1 MKKIL
6 LALFVIGTSN
16 LKAQPKKILFVGNS
30 YIYVNNLPLVLYNLA
45 LSNGDT
51 IIYDSSAPGGYT
63 LLQHTTNATTLSK
76 INAQN
81 WDYVVLQ
88 EQSQKP
94 SFPPSQVQAETYPYA
109 TQLNDLI
116 LANDS
121 CTETVFYMTWGR
133 KYGDA
138 SNCAFYP
145 PLCTFEGMQARLRES
160 YLEMANDN
168 QAIASPVGEAF
179 KYSRMADSTINL
191 YSTDNSHPSVAGTY
205 LAACTFYATI
215 FETSPVGLSYTAGL
229 NTAQAAF
236 LQQIAYQTVF
246 DSLSVWNI
254 NEFEPQANFIYTA
267 NGSDP
272 YTYQFTS
279 TSSNA
284 NSYLWSEGATTSSFT
299 HTFAGAGVYTISL
312 IVSNG
317 CTIDTVSQEILVSPF
332 STLTENKADL
342 FTLNYQNQTLHLNFA
357 SAPQVPLAITIF
369 DALGKQIYQN
379 SNISNQTENINTS
392 QWNKGIYFVEFRNKS
407 QVITKK
413 ISIQ

>member
-1 MKKIL
+1 
-6 LALFVIGTSN
+6 
-16 LKAQPKKILFVGNS
+16 
-30 YIYVNNLPLVLYNLA
+30 
-45 LSNGDT
+45 
-51 IIYDSSAPGGYT
+51 
-63 LLQHTTNATTLSK
+63 
-76 INAQN
+76 
-81 WDYVVLQ
+81 
-88 EQSQKP
+88 
-94 SFPPSQVQAETYPYA
+94 
-109 TQLNDLI
+109 
-116 LANDS
+116 
-121 CTETVFYMTWGR
+121 
-133 KYGDA
+133 
-138 SNCAFYP
+138 
-145 PLCTFEGMQARLRES
+145 MQARLRES

-279 TSSNA
+279 TSTNA
-284 NSYLWSEGATTSSFT
+284 NSYLWSEGATTTSFT

-342 FTLNYQNQTLHLNFA
+342 FTLNYQNQTLHFNFA
-357 SAPQVPLAITIF
+357 SIPQAPICISIF

-413 ISIQ
+413 ISIE